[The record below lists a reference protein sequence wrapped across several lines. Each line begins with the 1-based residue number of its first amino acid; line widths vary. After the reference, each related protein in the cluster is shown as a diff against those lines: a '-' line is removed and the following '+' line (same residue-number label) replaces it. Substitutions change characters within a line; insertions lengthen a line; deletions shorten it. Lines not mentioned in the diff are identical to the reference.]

1 MSPHVYT
8 CRGIRIPECGKFC
21 LWTMESTKFC
31 LWNPESCTSEYK
43 ETAWTVISYNWNDK
57 ETNPVVDPESKDCN
71 PQYKIVLGY
80 NMGKTT
86 NWLDKLQFIADMHH
100 VFVL

>member
-1 MSPHVYT
+1 MWEILLVES
-8 CRGIRIPECGKFC
+8 GILHFRIQGNC
-21 LWTMESTKFC
+21 M
-31 LWNPESCTSEYK
+31 
-43 ETAWTVISYNWNDK
+43 TVISYDWNDK

-86 NWLDKLQFIADMHH
+86 NWLDKLHFIADMHH
-100 VFVL
+100 VFVP